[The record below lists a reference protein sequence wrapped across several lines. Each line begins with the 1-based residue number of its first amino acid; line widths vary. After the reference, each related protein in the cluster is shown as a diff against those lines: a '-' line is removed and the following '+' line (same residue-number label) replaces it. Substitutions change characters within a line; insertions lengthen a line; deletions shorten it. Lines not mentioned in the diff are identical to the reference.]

1 MMKLKTKTNKQNFRM
16 DITSGSIVELEKQTI
31 ENIRLGKK
39 ENISNLISAR
49 VLPKGLTQKY
59 PQLTRS
65 KNKCKKKI

>member
-1 MMKLKTKTNKQNFRM
+1 MNQKINKQNFRM
-16 DITSGSIVELEKQTI
+16 DITSGVIVKLEEETK